1 MAKQKY
7 AVLVG
12 CNYPN
17 TENELHGCVNDV
29 MRMQHTLIHRF
40 GFAKRNINLLIDT
53 DEAHTK
59 PTGKNIRA
67 ALLAMVRRA
76 KSGDVLLFHYSGH
89 GTRARLHKSSS
100 YDECIVPCDFNLL
113 TDEDFR
119 VIVNK
124 VPLGTSF
131 TMVSDSCHS
140 GGLIDKE
147 KEQIGPAHSRS
158 LTDPEASAQH
168 SSKSKFLP
176 LGALLEVLRE
186 KTGEAE
192 MEADKI
198 NIALLQ
204 TFGDEASSKVKWLM
218 NTNGSVPETEK
229 GVTKGHRID
238 VHEELPQQQRI
249 HEDMG
254 ILLSGCQANQ
264 TSEDACPTGDP
275 HKAYG
280 AFSNAMQTILER
292 HGKPISNRELVLGI
306 RKLLVEQG
314 YSQHP
319 CLYCSDNN
327 ADAAFLCEQ
336 STRKNSGS
344 IHDKSDGKNNKKK
357 MGN

>member
-1 MAKQKY
+1 MTKRKY

-12 CNYPN
+12 CNYSN
-17 TENELHGCVNDV
+17 TKNELHGCVNDV

-40 GFAKRNINLLIDT
+40 GFGKLNINLLIDT
-53 DEAHTK
+53 DEAYTK
-59 PTGKNIRA
+59 PTGENIRA
-67 ALLAMVRRA
+67 ALLVMVRRA
-76 KSGDVLLFHYSGH
+76 KSGDVLVFHYSGH
-89 GTRARLHKSSS
+89 GTRVRLHESSG

-192 MEADKI
+192 MVADKI
-198 NIALLQ
+198 NIALFQ
-204 TFGDEASSKVKWLM
+204 TFGDKASSKVVRLV
-218 NTNGSVPETEK
+218 NTNGSVLETEK
-229 GVTKGHRID
+229 GVNNGHRVD
-238 VHEELPQQQRI
+238 VHDELPQRQRI

-264 TSEDACPTGDP
+264 TSDDACPTGDP

-280 AFSNAMQTILER
+280 AFSNAIQTILER
-292 HGKPISNRELVLGI
+292 HGKPISNRELVLGT

-336 STRKNSGS
+336 ST
-344 IHDKSDGKNNKKK
+344 
-357 MGN
+357 